1 MESRADNTIVII
13 PSYNEARTIG
23 KIVKDI
29 VNMGLSVLVID
40 DGSYDNTEREAL
52 DHGALVIRHTGNL
65 GKGVSVR
72 EGIEYVLEKMN
83 YDWLIMMDGDG
94 QHDPAD
100 IPSFMAATKDGEVDI
115 VIGNRMMQTKTMPSS
130 RYWTN
135 KFTSWVLS
143 RICGQKIPDSQCGYR
158 LIRINALRNI
168 KLTTDKYDI
177 ESEIIVEAAEDN
189 LRIKSVPIRTI
200 YCEEISGI
208 NPVRDTVKFFQLVHK
223 YHHKRN
229 GLRGTKTKNG

>member
-1 MESRADNTIVII
+1 MESRTDNTIVII

-29 VNMGLSVLVID
+29 VNMGLGVLVVD
-40 DGSYDNTEREAL
+40 DGSRDHTEREAL
-52 DHGALVIRHTGNL
+52 DNGAMVIRHTENL

-72 EGIEYVLEKMN
+72 EGIEYVLDKTN
-83 YDWLIMMDGDG
+83 YKWFIMMDGDG
-94 QHDPAD
+94 QHDPGD
-100 IPSFMAATKDGEVDI
+100 IPAFIEATRNGDVDI

-158 LIRINALRNI
+158 LIRVDAMKMLE
-168 KLTTDKYDI
+168 LTSDKYDI
-177 ESEIIVEAAEDN
+177 ESEIIVEAAEDS
-189 LRIKSVPIRTI
+189 LKIKSVPIRTI
-200 YCEEISGI
+200 YGEEVSGI
-208 NPVRDTVKFFQLVHK
+208 NPIRDTVKFFQLVRK
-223 YHHKRN
+223 YHKKN
-229 GLRGTKTKNG
+229 ELRTAAKKDG

>member
-1 MESRADNTIVII
+1 MEARTDNTIVVI

-29 VNMGLSVLVID
+29 VNMNLSVLVID

-52 DHGALVIRHTGNL
+52 DHGAMVIRHTENL

-72 EGIEYVLEKMN
+72 EGVQYVLRKTN
-83 YDWLIMMDGDG
+83 YKWMIMMDGDG
-94 QHDPAD
+94 QHDPGD
-100 IPSFMAATKDGEVDI
+100 IPTFMSVTKTEDVDI
-115 VIGNRMMQTKTMPSS
+115 VIGNRMLQTKTMPSS

-143 RICGQKIPDSQCGYR
+143 KICGQDIPDSQCGYR
-158 LIRINALRNI
+158 LIKVEALKSL

-177 ESEIIVEAAEDN
+177 ESEIIVEAAEDD
-189 LRIKSVPIRTI
+189 LKIKSVPIRTI
-200 YCEEISGI
+200 YGEEVSSI
-208 NPVRDTVKFFQLVHK
+208 NPVRDTIKFFELVRK
-223 YHHKRN
+223 YHNK
-229 GLRGTKTKNG
+229 K

>member
-1 MESRADNTIVII
+1 MVCFSEDMESRADNTIVII

-29 VNMGLSVLVID
+29 VKIGLNVLVVD
-40 DGSYDNTEREAL
+40 DGSVDHTEREAL
-52 DHGALVIRHTGNL
+52 DNGALVIRHTGNL

-83 YDWLIMMDGDG
+83 YEWLIMMDGDG

-100 IPSFMAATKDGEVDI
+100 IPAFMAATRKEADI
-115 VIGNRMMQTKTMPSS
+115 VIGNRMLQTKTMPPA

-143 RICGQKIPDSQCGYR
+143 KLCGQSIPDSQCGYR
-158 LIRINALRNI
+158 LIRIDALRSL
-168 KLTTDKYDI
+168 KLTSDKYDI
-177 ESEIIVEAAEDN
+177 ESEIIIEAAEDN
-189 LRIKSVPIRTI
+189 RKIKSVPIRTI
-200 YCEEISGI
+200 YGEEISSI
-208 NPVRDTVKFFQLVHK
+208 HPVHDTIRFFQLVKK
-223 YHHKRN
+223 YHRK
-229 GLRGTKTKNG
+229 KNEL